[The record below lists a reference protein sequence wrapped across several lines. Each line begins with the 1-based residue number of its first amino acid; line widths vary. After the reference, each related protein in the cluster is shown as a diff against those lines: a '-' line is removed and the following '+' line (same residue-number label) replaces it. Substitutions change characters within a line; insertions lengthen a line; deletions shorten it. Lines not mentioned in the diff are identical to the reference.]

1 MKKID
6 SFLKQL
12 LAEGHHFLDH
22 SNDNKKEETET
33 IEEENKEEKEE
44 LDEVE

>member
-1 MKKID
+1 MIPIAYLCLSKV
-6 SFLKQL
+6 
-12 LAEGHHFLDH
+12 LDH